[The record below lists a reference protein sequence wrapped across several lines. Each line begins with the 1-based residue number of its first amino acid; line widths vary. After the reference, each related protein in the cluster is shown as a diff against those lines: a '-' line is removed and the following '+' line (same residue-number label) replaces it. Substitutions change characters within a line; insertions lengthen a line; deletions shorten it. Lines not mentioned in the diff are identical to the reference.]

1 MNKTRVLTLALIGV
15 LLVTTL
21 VFAGGC
27 PIPTEGEEA
36 GGFDWTIIIF
46 LVLIFA
52 IFYFLLIRPQRK
64 RQKQQQQ
71 LMEELKRGDKVITAG
86 GIYGVIESV
95 SEDSIIIKVE
105 SGATMRVSKSSVA
118 LKRDQEGMSNSLS
131 R

>member
-1 MNKTRVLTLALIGV
+1 MKKTRLSALALISV
-15 LLVTTL
+15 LLITAL
-21 VFAGGC
+21 VFMAGC
-27 PIPTEGEEA
+27 YPTQTPAEGQGG

-64 RQKQQQQ
+64 RQKDQRQ

-95 SEDSIIIKVE
+95 SEDSILIKVE
-105 SGATMRVSKSSVA
+105 SGATMRVAKSSVA
-118 LKRDQEGMSNSLS
+118 LKRDQT
-131 R
+131 

>member
-1 MNKTRVLTLALIGV
+1 MTG
-15 LLVTTL
+15 
-21 VFAGGC
+21 
-27 PIPTEGEEA
+27 
-36 GGFDWTIIIF
+36 TI
-46 LVLIFA
+46 LSRPQQD